1 MTKLQVYNWPH
12 YTLSQVSIPCEPT
25 EYKDDFEQQMKTL
38 MVESNGIGL
47 AANQIGMTQRFFCI
61 GHKYFMHFKE
71 PTVIYNPMIITKS
84 KEEMVDEEGC
94 LSFPNVLVKVKRP
107 KGIEVAYQDNKGKTH
122 TARLIG
128 YEAKCFQHENDH
140 LDGICFNMKS
150 KTRWSL
156 KKTLRPRK
164 VKKDHRFI

>member
-1 MTKLQVYNWPH
+1 MKIYHWPH
-12 YTLSQVSIPCEPT
+12 ETLKQISVPCNPT
-25 EYKDDFEQQMKTL
+25 DYKDEFEEQMKKL

-71 PTVIYNPMIITKS
+71 PTVIYNPMIVTS
-84 KEEMVDEEGC
+84 AVEQMVDEEGC
-94 LSFPNVLVKVKRP
+94 LSFPKVLVKVKRS
-107 KGIEVAYQDNKGKTH
+107 KAVEVAYQDNKGKSH

-150 KTRWSL
+150 KLRWQTKKRL
-156 KKTLRPRK
+156 K
-164 VKKDHRFI
+164 

>member
-1 MTKLQVYNWPH
+1 MTKLQIYNWPH
-12 YTLSQVSIPCEPT
+12 HTLSQVSIPCEPT